1 MKVLVPITKA
11 PDTTSKIQFK
21 ENNTK
26 FDEENVQWI
35 LNPSDEWYA
44 LVRALELKESFG
56 GEVITVTVGG
66 SEDEQSIRKAMAL
79 GADESVRIDAE
90 AKDAYFVASQ
100 IAAYAKDKEF
110 DLFLTGKE
118 TIDHNGGQVGGML
131 AELLDLPYAANAS
144 SLEVEGEKA
153 TMEHPIPGGSQVV
166 EGQLPLV
173 VSCAKGMAEQR
184 IPNMRGIMAA
194 RKKQITVED
203 PKDVEERTSVS
214 SFELPPPKSECKYVD
229 AENPEELIELL
240 HNEAKVI

>member
-26 FDEENVQWI
+26 FDDENVQWI

-44 LVRALELKESFG
+44 LVRGLELKESLG
-56 GEVITVTVGG
+56 GSVTTITVGG
-66 SEDEQSIRKAMAL
+66 PEDEQSIRKAMAL
-79 GADESVRIDAE
+79 GADESVRVDAQ
-90 AKDAYFVASQ
+90 ARDAYYVAAQ

-110 DLFLTGKE
+110 DIILTGKE

-131 AELLDLPYAANAS
+131 AEALDLPHVCNAS
-144 SLEVEGEKA
+144 SLEVEGNKA
-153 TMEHPIPGGSQVV
+153 TLEHPIPGGTQVV
-166 EGQLPLV
+166 EGELPIL

-194 RKKQITVED
+194 RKKEITVVEAQEA
-203 PKDVEERTSVS
+203 EERTSVKA
-214 SFELPPPKSECKYVD
+214 FELPPEKGECKYVD
-229 AENPEELIELL
+229 PEKPEELVDLL

>member
-26 FDEENVQWI
+26 FDDENVQWI

-44 LVRALELKESFG
+44 LVRGLELKESFG
-56 GEVITVTVGG
+56 GELTTVTVGG

-79 GADESVRIDAE
+79 GADESVRVDAQ
-90 AKDAYFVASQ
+90 ARDAYYVAAQ
-100 IAAYAKDKEF
+100 IAAYAQDKGF
-110 DLFLTGKE
+110 DIILTGKE

-131 AELLDLPYAANAS
+131 AELLDMPYVANAS
-144 SLEVEGEKA
+144 SLQVEGDKA
-153 TMEHPIPGGSQVV
+153 SLEHPIPGGSQTV
-166 EGQLPLV
+166 EGALPLV

-194 RKKQITVED
+194 RKKQITVVEAQ
-203 PKDVEERTSVS
+203 DVEERTGVS
-214 SFELPPPKSECKYVD
+214 SFELPPPKSECKFVD
-229 AENPEELIELL
+229 AEKPEELIDLL

>member
-26 FDEENVQWI
+26 FDDENVQWI

-56 GEVITVTVGG
+56 GEVKTITVGG
-66 SEDEQSIRKAMAL
+66 AEDEQSIRKAMAL
-79 GADESVRIDAE
+79 GADEAVRVDAE
-90 AKDAYFVASQ
+90 ARDAYFVAAQ

-110 DLFLTGKE
+110 DLILTGKE

-131 AELLDLPYAANAS
+131 AEMLDMPYVANAS

-166 EGQLPLV
+166 EGQLPLL

-194 RKKQITVED
+194 RKKQITVVGAQ
-203 PKDVEERTSVS
+203 DVEERTGVT

-229 AENPEELIELL
+229 PENPEELIELL

>member
-26 FDEENVQWI
+26 FDDENVQWI

-44 LVRALELKESFG
+44 LVRGLELKESFG
-56 GEVITVTVGG
+56 GEVKTITVGG

-79 GADESVRIDAE
+79 GADESVRVDAQ
-90 AKDAYFVASQ
+90 ARDAYFVAAQ
-100 IAAYAKDKEF
+100 IAAYAKEQEF
-110 DLFLTGKE
+110 DIILTGKE

-131 AELLDLPYAANAS
+131 AELMDIPYVANAS

-153 TMEHPIPGGSQVV
+153 TMEHPIPGGTQVV
-166 EGQLPLV
+166 EGSLPLV

-194 RKKQITVED
+194 RKKQITVIEAQ
-203 PKDVEERTSVS
+203 DVSERTEVS

-229 AENPEELIELL
+229 AENPEELIDLL